1 MEIPSTPAPPGHL
14 KSIYR
19 SIMREQNTPGSGR
32 SVRWGARNAFRTITP
47 ETSANTTS
55 EGVPTVPSTPL
66 LEHEEHTSFLDRL
79 QNESREER
87 SPTGRQKIEQLA
99 VLGQS
104 VGAKLTAAPSITTT
118 PPSPGPAP
126 LSKSTAPI
134 PRPRFN
140 STMPSSSS
148 PLARDDS
155 SLYLPHSMSPAQ
167 EYSISHRPF
176 DMSRDLE
183 AIPMSLGDESVARDG
198 DTRFDSNAGDPP
210 SVAPPPISN
219 ETTAGGMTTQYP
231 PGMFNL
237 TKTQQRVPSFS
248 IDPDSSGEK
257 TTRTRMSVRPKK
269 GDTTGSSSL
278 DFITASGG
286 SGRSTPGPGPTTIID
301 PSIAPHSHSKSLSL
315 SGSRSNF
322 LSRATTTAPPREML
336 ASTDATAR
344 EMPTLYP
351 PGYAKFNQTTVV
363 QIDPEN
369 IPELTRFFTPMLG
382 DESTRVNLEPES
394 QLDAMTV
401 PEATDI
407 PLPMSPPSSL
417 SGSTTSLSSSSV
429 PTPLDL
435 TMLIET
441 QYKADLAAHAALV
454 PVLLAR
460 AESAESSAR
469 RLAGVV
475 EEAKGR
481 VKELETLCIELGE
494 EVGVLRQ
501 EKEWLL
507 KTERTELVAQV
518 TDLSSSD
525 DKIELSEEN
534 IRNIDT
540 ALRRA
545 EIEASRS
552 RKRKQERDAARLLV
566 KDLERRL
573 NEMYVRERDW
583 EVRVE
588 RERDGQGARE
598 RVQVEKEGWEREKV
612 ELLDR
617 CVRAEKAL
625 ADVQVG
631 QSTGTADDK
640 LRQELENYKAEVQAQ
655 WKYAE
660 QAEEKNRRL
669 EEEIKMLRSQA
680 RSSSPKNSQS
690 HEADWKA
697 REAEW
702 SAREDEWR
710 AKEAAWR
717 SREAEWERER
727 QDWVPTRRFSE
738 LQTQITDLQ
747 AERDALAGDMN
758 HLDTE
763 LERMG
768 AEMDALQDRARH
780 AEEMYVGAQ
789 KEIEKAD
796 AKVKELE
803 AESRS
808 RSPDQRAMRRLEQ
821 EREEMLDAVK
831 GAEDRL
837 REMEERAQ
845 TLEARCA
852 KAEAERKDVLRDR
865 AELEDE
871 LERLRVR
878 VEDGVHSRNQAEQ
891 ERNAL
896 TGELASQKAAHAALV
911 SEHDQLVR
919 QFDEIER
926 ERQVALENQQRLEG
940 VVRTRNQEIAEVE
953 ERLLVQSRETEQLR
967 AASRELEKI
976 KVQRDDAIQAEEHLR
991 AQLEGRQ
998 SVEVKALRDKV
1009 AKLTDDTARLQR
1021 RVNELK
1027 AESADK
1033 EVKIVQLN
1041 KARALEAEDREGLNV
1056 ALQSKQQE
1064 LELIKRKLGVRG
1076 TAGATPAPGR
1086 VARLGSTR
1094 RESIASS
1101 AAFET
1106 PMPRAAL
1113 ALREV
1118 APPSDSTASVLS
1130 SSVSSNLHSVSTNP
1144 LQTSTRANIY
1154 SAMSS
1159 TPATVKPVR
1168 SSLRGFSSLSVS
1180 GIRGV
1185 HFAPTESET
1194 ETDESDVTIQQL

>member
-1 MEIPSTPAPPGHL
+1 
-14 KSIYR
+14 
-19 SIMREQNTPGSGR
+19 
-32 SVRWGARNAFRTITP
+32 
-47 ETSANTTS
+47 
-55 EGVPTVPSTPL
+55 
-66 LEHEEHTSFLDRL
+66 
-79 QNESREER
+79 
-87 SPTGRQKIEQLA
+87 
-99 VLGQS
+99 
-104 VGAKLTAAPSITTT
+104 
-118 PPSPGPAP
+118 
-126 LSKSTAPI
+126 
-134 PRPRFN
+134 
-140 STMPSSSS
+140 
-148 PLARDDS
+148 
-155 SLYLPHSMSPAQ
+155 MSQ
-167 EYSISHRPF
+167 DF
-176 DMSRDLE
+176 E
-183 AIPMSLGDESVARDG
+183 AIPMSLGDERVARDD
-198 DTRFDSNAGDPP
+198 DTRYYSNAGDPP
-210 SVAPPPISN
+210 SVAPPPMSN
-219 ETTAGGMTTQYP
+219 KTASDGMTTRYP

-237 TKTQQRVPSFS
+237 TKTQQQVPSFS
-248 IDPDSSGEK
+248 IGPDSSGEK
-257 TTRTRMSVRPKK
+257 TTRTRISVRPNK

-286 SGRSTPGPGPTTIID
+286 SGRSTPGPGPTINVD
-301 PSIAPHSHSKSLSL
+301 PSLAPRCRSKSLSL
-315 SGSRSNF
+315 SGSQSNF

-336 ASTDATAR
+336 LSEKCQHSTLQAT
-344 EMPTLYP
+344 P
-351 PGYAKFNQTTVV
+351 
-363 QIDPEN
+363 
-369 IPELTRFFTPMLG
+369 G
-382 DESTRVNLEPES
+382 DESTQVHLEPES
-394 QLDAMTV
+394 QLDATTV

-441 QYKADLAAHAALV
+441 QYKADLAAHPALV

-475 EEAKGR
+475 EEAKDR

-501 EKEWLL
+501 EKEWHL

-518 TDLSSSD
+518 SDLSSSD
-525 DKIELSEEN
+525 EKIELSEEN

-573 NEMYVRERDW
+573 NEMYIRERDW

-588 RERDGQGARE
+588 RKRDGQGARE
-598 RVQVEKEGWEREKV
+598 RVQVEQEGRERKKV

-625 ADVQVG
+625 ADVQ
-631 QSTGTADDK
+631 
-640 LRQELENYKAEVQAQ
+640 AEVQAQ

-669 EEEIKMLRSQA
+669 EEEVKMLRSQV
-680 RSSSPKNSQS
+680 RSSSPRSLQS
-690 HEADWKA
+690 HDADWKA

-702 SAREDEWR
+702 SAREAEWR

-717 SREAEWERER
+717 GKEVEWERER

-789 KEIEKAD
+789 KEVEKAD

-845 TLEARCA
+845 TLESRCA

-878 VEDGVHSRNQAEQ
+878 VEDEKHARTQVEQ
-891 ERNAL
+891 ERNTL
-896 TGELASQKAAHAALV
+896 VGELTTQQEAHAALASV
-911 SEHDQLVR
+911 HNQLVR

-940 VVRTRNQEIAEVE
+940 VVRTRNQEIAE
-953 ERLLVQSRETEQLR
+953 
-967 AASRELEKI
+967 
-976 KVQRDDAIQAEEHLR
+976 
-991 AQLEGRQ
+991 
-998 SVEVKALRDKV
+998 V

-1041 KARALEAEDREGLNV
+1041 KARALEAEDREALNV

-1086 VARLGSTR
+1086 IARLGSTR
-1094 RESIASS
+1094 RESLASS

-1113 ALREV
+1113 ALRDA

-1144 LQTSTRANIY
+1144 LQTSARANIY

-1185 HFAPTESET
+1185 HFAPSESET